1 MFMADQSKPRASFLQ
16 SIKAVAWSFF
26 GVRRRKDHEADV
38 SNLNPVHVI
47 VAGVGMA
54 VIFVLTLVT
63 IVRVVVG

>member
-1 MFMADQSKPRASFLQ
+1 MAEQPQPQAKASFFQ

-38 SNLNPVHVI
+38 SNLNPVHVVI
-47 VAGVGMA
+47 AGVGMA

-63 IVRVVVG
+63 IVRLVVG

>member
-1 MFMADQSKPRASFLQ
+1 MADQPKAKAGFVQ

-38 SNLNPVHVI
+38 SNLNPVHVVI
-47 VAGVGMA
+47 AGVGMA

-63 IVRVVVG
+63 IVRLVVG